1 MVKIKVIE
9 MKGSRIENP
18 MYFGA
23 TPDVFHKAKKLRNLE
38 TMAENILWSRL
49 CSNQVLGLH
58 FRRQHPINR
67 FIADF
72 YCVRLKLVIEVD
84 GSIHD
89 RPENKA
95 YDIIRSEILNNFGIT
110 VLRFSNEQ
118 IIYEVDGAIKK
129 IKEVALRLISET

>member
-1 MVKIKVIE
+1 M
-9 MKGSRIENP
+9 ENP

-23 TPDVFHKAKKLRNLE
+23 PPDVFHKAKQLRIYE
-38 TMAENILWSRL
+38 TEAENILWSKL
-49 CSNQVLGLH
+49 CDNQVLNLH

-72 YCVRLKLVIEVD
+72 YCVKLKLVIEVD

-89 RPENKA
+89 LPENKA
-95 YDIIRSEILNNFGIT
+95 YDIIRSEILNSFGIT

-118 IIYEVDGAIKK
+118 IIYEVDDAIKK
-129 IKEVALRLISET
+129 IKEVAIQLVSEA